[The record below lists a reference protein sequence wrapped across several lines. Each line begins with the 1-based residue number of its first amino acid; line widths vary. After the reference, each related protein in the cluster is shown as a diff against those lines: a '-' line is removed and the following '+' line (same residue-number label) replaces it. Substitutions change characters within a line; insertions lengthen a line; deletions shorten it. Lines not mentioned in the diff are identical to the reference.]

1 MSSKGL
7 NQTNVHVYKK
17 KCLKYVECYGSHL
30 IRKFCSIC
38 PALFHGPDTAQSLF
52 ENPGMTVT
60 TKCYCSCSFNLSVLT
75 NWQVQVQP
83 VNKTYERSED
93 ILCQLYSYCTH
104 PLAKLVWILDRR
116 LLASPG
122 DSYSSKLI

>member
-1 MSSKGL
+1 MSSKDL
-7 NQTNVHVYKK
+7 NKTN
-17 KCLKYVECYGSHL
+17 
-30 IRKFCSIC
+30 
-38 PALFHGPDTAQSLF
+38 GPDTAQSLF

-60 TKCYCSCSFNLSVLT
+60 TKCYCSCSFNLSVL

-122 DSYSSKLI
+122 DSYFSKLI